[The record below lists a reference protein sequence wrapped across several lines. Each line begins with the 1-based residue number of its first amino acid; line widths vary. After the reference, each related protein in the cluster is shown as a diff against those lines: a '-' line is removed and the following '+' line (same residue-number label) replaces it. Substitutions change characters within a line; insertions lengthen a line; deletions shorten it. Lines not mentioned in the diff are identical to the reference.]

1 MTMAKSWDQISS
13 RWTRFSRDVKK
24 KWSELTDDEVMEVNG
39 RRDNLA
45 EKIQEKYDVTLE
57 AANKQI
63 DAWAARLRG

>member
-1 MTMAKSWDQISS
+1 MMAKSWDQISS

>member
-1 MTMAKSWDQISS
+1 MAKSWDQISS

-24 KWSELTDDEVMEVNG
+24 KWSELTDDEIMEVNG

>member
-1 MTMAKSWDQISS
+1 MAKSWDQISS

-24 KWSELTDDEVMEVNG
+24 NWSELTDDEVMEVNG

>member
-1 MTMAKSWDQISS
+1 MAKSWDQISS

-45 EKIQEKYDVTLE
+45 EKIQEV
-57 AANKQI
+57 
-63 DAWAARLRG
+63 